1 MSALLRWLTSVPAII
16 ASFVLMVLIG
26 LSFAPV
32 QALIDGPLLDMIA
45 TGEAARV
52 RLEEMSAVQKTAH
65 FWASVLNDTAYPIAY
80 GAFFAGLAG
89 RFAPA
94 RFRGWAMLPALAAAV
109 VDLFENTVQA
119 LALSGSA
126 DLLDLKNVLT
136 PLKFGFL
143 VLAALLALSLSLLAL
158 IRWIMRRAAKDR

>member
-16 ASFVLMVLIG
+16 TSFVLMVLIG

-65 FWASVLNDTAYPIAY
+65 FWASVLNDTA
-80 GAFFAGLAG
+80 
-89 RFAPA
+89 
-94 RFRGWAMLPALAAAV
+94 
-109 VDLFENTVQA
+109 
-119 LALSGSA
+119 
-126 DLLDLKNVLT
+126 
-136 PLKFGFL
+136 
-143 VLAALLALSLSLLAL
+143 
-158 IRWIMRRAAKDR
+158 

>member
-1 MSALLRWLTSVPAII
+1 LSALLRWLTSVPVII
-16 ASFVLMVLIG
+16 SSFVLMVLIG

-32 QALIDGPLLDMIA
+32 QALIDGKLLDMIA

-52 RLEEMSAVQKTAH
+52 RLGEMTAVQKTAH

-94 RFRGWAMLPALAAAV
+94 RFRSWVMLPALVTAI
-109 VDLFENTVQA
+109 VDLGENTVQA
-119 LALSGSA
+119 LALSGGA
-126 DLLDLKNVLT
+126 DLLGLKTVLT
-136 PLKFGFL
+136 PLKFGLFAF
-143 VLAALLALSLSLLAL
+143 AALLALGLSLLAL
-158 IRWIMRRAAKDR
+158 VRWIMRRGAGAR

>member
-1 MSALLRWLTSVPAII
+1 M
-16 ASFVLMVLIG
+16 
-26 LSFAPV
+26 
-32 QALIDGPLLDMIA
+32 
-45 TGEAARV
+45 
-52 RLEEMSAVQKTAH
+52 
-65 FWASVLNDTAYPIAY
+65 
-80 GAFFAGLAG
+80 
-89 RFAPA
+89 PA
-94 RFRGWAMLPALAAAV
+94 RYRGWAMLPALAAAV

>member
-16 ASFVLMVLIG
+16 ASFILTVLIF

-32 QALIDGPLLDMIA
+32 QALIDGKLLDMIA

-65 FWASVLNDTAYPIAY
+65 FWATVLNDTAYPFAY
-80 GAFFAGLAG
+80 GALFAGLAG
-89 RFAPA
+89 RFVPA
-94 RFRGWAMLPALAAAV
+94 RFRGLAMLPALVTAI
-109 VDLFENTVQA
+109 VDLCENTVQA

-126 DLLDLKNVLT
+126 DLLGLKDVLT
-136 PLKFGFL
+136 PLKFGLF
-143 VLAALLALSLSLLAL
+143 AFSALLALSLSLLAL
-158 IRWIMRRAAKDR
+158 IRWIMRRARGAR